1 MVGFGIM
8 GGVTQGLW
16 GGNIR
21 STHVAFVRLSV
32 TPARFFILFF
42 FQRSIICSSHY
53 SIIDRLGHVIAF
65 YTPYSVET
73 EIHPQM
79 VLSIIVLEPK
89 FTRKWPL
96 YIWNRNQ
103 PADIKPQLQIS
114 NRNQS
119 VNDSRNR
126 NPSAWLLQLV

>member
-65 YTPYSVET
+65 YTPYSVKT
-73 EIHPQM
+73 EINPQM
-79 VLSIIVLEPK
+79 VLSIIVLEPQP
-89 FTRKWPL
+89 TRRHQTA
-96 YIWNRNQ
+96 IAN
-103 PADIKPQLQIS
+103 IKPKPI
-114 NRNQS
+114 RK
-119 VNDSRNR
+119 
-126 NPSAWLLQLV
+126 